1 MAMTARKLLGAEGSG
16 RLAMRRES
24 MSSRRPGA
32 TRPVPPRAT
41 GRGFTSPAA
50 AYIANPSAFRPVH
63 LYAPQYALHA
73 SFTPS
78 HMPLPVHLGVQTYY
92 KPDQRYAADADADA
106 NDVFAPRDEG
116 VRRKA
121 VRNVIKV
128 AERKGISNVRE
139 HLATV
144 ANFSTHPSLAS
155 LLHTPLPTATA
166 DAHDAEEPTAAA
178 YDGFTLGDFTP
189 TALFGGTADHPS
201 ARPFAELVHARLGAG
216 AGAGGRPAQV
226 QTADEAWETV
236 LSRMSAAQSTPS
248 PSPASTTMRK
258 ESTPEEITDA
268 VAQVTALLARLTG
281 TSAPR
286 TAFLR
291 RASTPRTGRITRMAR
306 RPAGPLRVTSIG
318 ADVALD
324 QVAWMDSVKRKRQ
337 KKISKHK

>member
-1 MAMTARKLLGAEGSG
+1 
-16 RLAMRRES
+16 
-24 MSSRRPGA
+24 
-32 TRPVPPRAT
+32 
-41 GRGFTSPAA
+41 
-50 AYIANPSAFRPVH
+50 
-63 LYAPQYALHA
+63 
-73 SFTPS
+73 
-78 HMPLPVHLGVQTYY
+78 MPLPVHLGVQTYY
-92 KPDQRYAADADADA
+92 KPDQRYAADAD
-106 NDVFAPRDEG
+106 VFALRDEG

-128 AERKGISNVRE
+128 AESKGISNVRE

-166 DAHDAEEPTAAA
+166 DAHHGEEPTAA

-189 TALFGGTADHPS
+189 AALFGSTADHPS

-216 AGAGGRPAQV
+216 AGRPAQA

-291 RASTPRTGRITRMAR
+291 RASTPRTGRITRMSR
-306 RPAGPLRVTSIG
+306 RPRPAG